1 MVILLFILH
10 TVKEQD
16 LKMIIRQ
23 LVTEDYDALV
33 ALWREAALSHRPNGR
48 DCLERI
54 AHEVAGTTAIFLVA
68 ESKERI
74 IGAILGTHDGRKG
87 WINRLAVVPSH
98 QQQGVGTALV
108 AAVEKQLSELG
119 IEIVACLIEEWNKDS
134 AVFFGKLGYH
144 CHSDIH
150 YYSKR
155 KDAAV

>member
-16 LKMIIRQ
+16 PKMIIRQ

-33 ALWREAALSHRPNGR
+33 ALWREAALSYRPNGR
-48 DCLERI
+48 DCLEKI
-54 AHEVAGTTAIFLVA
+54 AHEIAGTTAIFLVA
-68 ESKERI
+68 ESGGGI

-134 AVFFGKLGYH
+134 AVFFGKLDYH

>member
-1 MVILLFILH
+1 
-10 TVKEQD
+10 
-16 LKMIIRQ
+16 MICSVHCR
-23 LVTEDYDALV
+23 T
-33 ALWREAALSHRPNGR
+33 P
-48 DCLERI
+48 
-54 AHEVAGTTAIFLVA
+54 A

-98 QQQGVGTALV
+98 QQQGIATALV

>member
-16 LKMIIRQ
+16 VKMIIRR
-23 LVTEDYDALV
+23 LVIEDYDELI
-33 ALWREAALSHRPNGR
+33 ALWEETGLSYRPNGR
-48 DCLERI
+48 DCLEKI
-54 AHEVAGTTAIFLVA
+54 AHEIAGTTAIFLVA

-98 QQQGVGTALV
+98 QQQGVATALV

-119 IEIVACLIEEWNKDS
+119 IEIVACLIEEWSKTS
-134 AVFFGKLGYH
+134 ALLFSKLGH
-144 CHSDIH
+144 HSHSDIH